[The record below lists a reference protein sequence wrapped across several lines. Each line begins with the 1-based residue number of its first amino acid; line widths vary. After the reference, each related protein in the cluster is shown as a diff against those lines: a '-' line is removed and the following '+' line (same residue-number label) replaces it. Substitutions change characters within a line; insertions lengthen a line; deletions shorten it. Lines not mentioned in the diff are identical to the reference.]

1 MNDYTILE
9 NLFKDEQDEIH
20 FDLFKESNVIKIND
34 NNGDNNNFDN
44 GISFNTESIAS
55 KMINYSDAYVLLNI
69 ECEIPFDETDQGKK
83 SIPKLLYL
91 KNFFEIVKNF
101 KVQLNNVT
109 ILNEGNVNRSALI
122 DFVLDNPQSEPL
134 MFRNI
139 KKVSSDALNIT
150 DNKFITK
157 DTYFTKQEDS
167 DEEKNHFVDFEIPI
181 FLKDISSF
189 FKNIDIIHYGEFNIL
204 IDLIDDLFVSSR
216 EGVTYNIKSAYLIV
230 EEIKLSEED
239 ELRNLKKL
247 DIGYVKTINFLENH
261 VKIFNDK
268 FNINRQ
274 DFYLNNVRN
283 GDSIYIYDILDA
295 NKTGLNYDMPSVK
308 FNEPYLLIDNVRFE
322 NTIPDDISAYKSLK
336 NKSMYSNNFI
346 INYDDYINY
355 YRIYFWNTSRQIKDD
370 NANKFINIL
379 TGMETASCEVY
390 VNFKTSTSI
399 TLKYSKNNK
408 LIVYKSQ

>member
-1 MNDYTILE
+1 MNNHTILE
-9 NLFKDEQDEIH
+9 NLFKNEQDEIH
-20 FDLFKESNVIKIND
+20 FDLFKESNVIKIN
-34 NNGDNNNFDN
+34 NNGDNNFDN
-44 GISFNTESIAS
+44 GLSFDTQSIAS
-55 KMINYSDAYVLLNI
+55 KMINYKDAYILLHI

-91 KNFFEIVKNF
+91 KNSFEIVKNL

-109 ILNEGNVNRSALI
+109 ILNESNINRSALI
-122 DFVLDNPQSEPL
+122 DFVLDNPQSESL
-134 MFRNI
+134 MYRNI
-139 KKVSSDALNIT
+139 KKASTDGLNII
-150 DNKFITK
+150 NYKFITK

-181 FLKDISSF
+181 LLKDISSF

-204 IDLIDDLFVSSR
+204 IDLIDDLFVSSK
-216 EGVTYNIKSAYLIV
+216 EGVTYDIKSAYLIV
-230 EEIKLSEED
+230 DEVKLCEED
-239 ELRNLKKL
+239 NLRYFKKL
-247 DIGYVKTINFLENH
+247 DNGYIKTINFLENH
-261 VKIFNDK
+261 FKIFDDK

-283 GDSIYIYDILDA
+283 GDSIFIYGILDG
-295 NKTGLNYDMPSVK
+295 NKTGLNYDRPSVK

-322 NTIPDDISAYKSLK
+322 NEISNDISAYKSLIS
-336 NKSMYSNNFI
+336 KSMYSNNFI

-355 YRIYFWNTSRQIKDD
+355 YRIYFWNISRAIKDD

-379 TGMETASCEVY
+379 SGMETASCEVY
-390 VNFKTSTSI
+390 IVFKTFAGI
-399 TLKYSKNNK
+399 TMKYSKNDR

>member
-20 FDLFKESNVIKIND
+20 FDLFKESNVIKINN

-44 GISFNTESIAS
+44 GISFNTLSIAS
-55 KMINYSDAYVLLNI
+55 KLINYKDAYVLLHI
-69 ECEIPFDETDQGKK
+69 ESEIPFDQSDQGKK

-91 KNFFEIVKNF
+91 KNSFEIVKNL

-109 ILNEGNVNRSALI
+109 ILNESNVNRSSLI

-134 MFRNI
+134 MYRNI
-139 KKVSSDALNIT
+139 KKATSTGLNIT

-157 DTYFTKQEDS
+157 DTHFTKQEDS

-204 IDLIDDLFVSSR
+204 IDLIDEIFVSSR
-216 EGVTYNIKSAYLIV
+216 DGITYDIKSAYLIV

-239 ELRNLKKL
+239 ELRYLKKL
-247 DIGYVKTINFLENH
+247 NDGYIKTINFLKNN
-261 VKIFNDK
+261 VKILNDK

-283 GDSIYIYDILDA
+283 GDSIYIYGILDA
-295 NKTGLNYDMPSVK
+295 NKTGLNYDLPSVK

-322 NTIPDDISAYKSLK
+322 NSIPDDISAYKSLK
-336 NKSMYSNNFI
+336 SKSMYSNNFI
-346 INYDDYINY
+346 SNYDDYINY
-355 YRIYFWNTSRQIKDD
+355 YRIYFWNISRQIKDD

-379 TGMETASCEVY
+379 TGMETSACEVNI
-390 VNFKTSTSI
+390 VFKTSASI
-399 TLKYSKNNK
+399 TMKYSKNDK

>member
-1 MNDYTILE
+1 MNDYPILE
-9 NLFKDEQDEIH
+9 NLFKDEQNEIH
-20 FDLFKESNVIKIND
+20 FDLFKESNAIKINN

-44 GISFNTESIAS
+44 GISFNTQSIAS
-55 KMINYSDAYVLLNI
+55 KMINYKDAYVLLHI
-69 ECEIPFDETDQGKK
+69 ECEIPFDQSDQGKK
-83 SIPKLLYL
+83 SVPKELYL
-91 KNFFEIVKNF
+91 KNSFEIVKNL

-109 ILNEGNVNRSALI
+109 ILNKGNVNRSGLI
-122 DFVLDNPQSEPL
+122 DFVLDNSQGESL
-134 MFRNI
+134 MYRNI
-139 KKVSSDALNIT
+139 KKASSDRLNII

-167 DEEKNHFVDFEIPI
+167 DEEKNHSIDFEIPI
-181 FLKDISSF
+181 FLKDISLF

-204 IDLIDDLFVSSR
+204 INLMDEIFVSSR
-216 EGVTYNIKSAYLIV
+216 EGVTYDIKSAYLIG

-239 ELRNLKKL
+239 EIRYLKKL
-247 DIGYVKTINFLENH
+247 DNGYIKTINFLENY

-283 GDSIYIYDILDA
+283 GDSIYIYGILDA
-295 NKTGLNYDMPSVK
+295 NKTGLNYDLPSVK
-308 FNEPYLLIDNVRFE
+308 LNEPYLLIYNVSFE

-346 INYDDYINY
+346 INYDYYINY
-355 YRIYFWNTSRQIKDD
+355 YRIYFWNIARHINHDT
-370 NANKFINIL
+370 ANKFINIL
-379 TGMETASCEVY
+379 TGMETTSCEEYIV
-390 VNFKTSTSI
+390 FKTSASI
-399 TLKYSKNNK
+399 TLKYSENDK